1 MFIYIIIAILIT
13 LLALTFPKMNEKSK
27 SLAICL
33 AVIVLFVLAA
43 FRGSKVDQDYIW
55 AYGFFIRNI
64 PDARFMFRDFA
75 GFLNR
80 LPPPELSFCV
90 LVALV
95 KSVTTYVMPVVA
107 VVYAFFA
114 VPTKLNGIRKLTN
127 DDIFGFA
134 LLFYFA
140 NLFLLHEMTQI
151 RAGLATGIF
160 LCAIP
165 AIYQRQLSK
174 YVCMILIASL
184 IHRSTMI
191 AMPLYF
197 LGCKGINFKL
207 WFGVTLG
214 LLFLAFVRYDVIS
227 FILDYDVPILHH
239 KLVIYMAM
247 QDWLKFK
254 VNLFNVFILLQL
266 AVSVLL
272 YWKREL
278 ITPHC
283 PYFYF
288 LLKLNLLSV
297 IVFYFFSRIPVF
309 AFRLNDFLGCCTIIL
324 YPLIYYV
331 IKPRA
336 VSQLVLVCM
345 AWGILLINLFHNK
358 LLNSYYMVFF
368 D

>member
-1 MFIYIIIAILIT
+1 MFIYIIIAILLT
-13 LLALTFPKMNEKSK
+13 LLALLFPKMNDKSK

-33 AVIVLFVLAA
+33 TVIVLFVIAA
-43 FRGSKVDQDYIW
+43 FRGQKVDQDYVW
-55 AYGFFIRNI
+55 AYGYFIKNI
-64 PDARFMFRDFA
+64 PDAHFMFRDFA
-75 GFLNR
+75 GYLNR
-80 LPPPELSFCV
+80 LPAPEFSFCV
-90 LVALV
+90 LVSFI
-95 KSVTTYVMPVVA
+95 KCVTTSVMPVVA

-114 VPTKLNGIRKLTN
+114 VPTKINGIRKLSN
-127 DDIFGFA
+127 DEFFGFA

-165 AIYQRQLSK
+165 AIYKRQAAK
-174 YVCMILIASL
+174 YFSMIIVAAL
-184 IHRSTMI
+184 IHRSTML
-191 AMPLYF
+191 ALPLYF

-207 WFGVTLG
+207 WFGTTIA
-214 LLFLAFVRYDVIS
+214 LLVLAVVRYDVVS

-266 AVSVLL
+266 CVSVLL

-278 ITPHC
+278 VVPHC

-309 AFRLNDFLGCCTIIL
+309 AFRLNDFYGCCTIIL

-336 VSQLVLVCM
+336 VSQLVVLGM
-345 AWGILLINLFHNK
+345 AWGILLVNLFHNK
-358 LLNSYYMVFF
+358 LLHSYYMVFF